1 MPDSINEQIADEIRA
16 HAIDFE
22 RFAADVA
29 RRVLELLLALEVELV
44 KKIRDIDPTE
54 PTRKAYRDARLAKL
68 LEQTRASIREGYKAV
83 NKETDADL
91 IEVAELTS
99 TATVSAVNTV
109 VGVELMTVAV
119 APEKFRALVD
129 NTMIEGAPSKDWWAK
144 QAGDTVFRFTRAVQQ
159 GYAQG
164 ETVDQI
170 VKRVRGTRGANYRD
184 GIMETTRRN
193 ATSLVHTSVQA
204 VSNSAR
210 REVFD
215 SNSDVI
221 GAKFQ
226 LSTLDNR
233 TTTLCLAYSG
243 KAFTLDNKPI
253 GHSLPYNG
261 GCPRHFRCRSV
272 ELPLLK
278 DIDDI
283 TNGRANNLPESTQAS
298 MDGQVP
304 ADLDYETWLK
314 TRKGVAFQ
322 KEVLGPGKWD
332 LWQRGKIT
340 FTDLVDQR
348 GNELTLAELR
358 AKYDK

>member
-22 RFAADVA
+22 RFSADVVQ
-29 RRVLELLLALEVELV
+29 RVIALLLLLELDIIRQ
-44 KKIRDIDPTE
+44 IRDIDPTE
-54 PTRKAYRDARLAKL
+54 PLRKTYRDQRLAKL
-68 LEQTRASIREGYKAV
+68 LEQTRASIREGYKGIV
-83 NKETDADL
+83 SETTADL
-91 IEVAELTS
+91 LEVAELTT
-99 TATVSAVNTV
+99 TATVAAVNTV

-144 QAGDTVFRFTRAVQQ
+144 QAGDTVFRFQRAVQM

-170 VKRVRGTRGANYRD
+170 VRRVKGTSARNYKD
-184 GIMETTRRN
+184 GLMDVTRRN

-210 REVFD
+210 RETFKA
-215 SNSDVI
+215 SDDLIFGLV
-221 GAKFQ
+221 Q
-226 LSTLDNR
+226 VSTLDNR
-233 TTTLCLAYSG
+233 TGVICRSYSG
-243 KAFTLDNKPI
+243 KSFTLDGKPI

-261 GCPRHFRCRSV
+261 GVPRHFRCRSV
-272 ELPLLK
+272 EVPLLR

-283 TNGRANNLPESTQAS
+283 TTGKANNLPESTQAS

-304 ADLDYETWLK
+304 ADLDFENWLK
-314 TRKGVAFQ
+314 TKPKSFQ
-322 KEVLGPGKWD
+322 EEVLGPSKWD
-332 LWQRGKIT
+332 LWSKGKVSMADMLD
-340 FTDLVDQR
+340 FTGR
-348 GNELTLAELR
+348 PLTVAELR
-358 AKYDK
+358 AKYG

>member
-1 MPDSINEQIADEIRA
+1 MSDSVNEQIADEIRA

-54 PTRKAYRDARLAKL
+54 PTRKTYRDARLAKL

-91 IEVAELTS
+91 IHVAELTS

-109 VGVELMTVAV
+109 VGVELMTVAMG
-119 APEKFRALVD
+119 PEKFRALVD

-144 QAGDTVFRFTRAVQQ
+144 QAGDTVFRFQRAVQQ

-210 REVFD
+210 KELFD
-215 SNSDVI
+215 NNTDTI
-221 GAKFQ
+221 KYKMQ
-226 LSTLDNR
+226 TSTLDNR
-233 TTTLCLAYSG
+233 TTVLCMSYSN
-243 KAFTLDNKPI
+243 KIWDMTDKPI
-253 GHSLPYNG
+253 GHNLPFNG
-261 GCPRHFRCRSV
+261 GPPRHWRCRSA
-272 ELPLLK
+272 LIPILK
-278 DIDDI
+278 DVDEI
-283 TNGRANNLPESTQAS
+283 TNGKLKNLPESTQAS

-314 TRKGVAFQ
+314 TRKSVAFQ
-322 KEVLGPGKWD
+322 KEVLGVGKWD
-332 LWQRGKIT
+332 LWQRGKIS